1 MKKPDNVV
9 FNNKTNEYDAF
20 KKNYPTSFNS
30 KNFNL
35 EELKDIKNIS
45 KPYFLTKLNEIKNNY
60 NKIVEKLNWNQRIFN
75 SKYSFKPII
84 GKKYYLY
91 TNKKNEDFLSLIN
104 PNEWQKKF
112 IGTFVLDTNNV
123 WEKID

>member
-75 SKYSFKPII
+75 SKYNFKPII

-112 IGTFVLDTNNV
+112 VGTFVLDTNNV